1 MARSTGRSQPDQHRS
16 EPRVSRPD
24 LGLILASIHQ
34 GSSVFLLPGVMDE
47 AVREDV
53 NLWCFP
59 GGQLNLADEYER
71 QRNAVYRLAGPA
83 FLDGLISWA
92 SSLGGTVDQ
101 EAIDAF
107 HDHWLAYPLVTIGYR
122 VEGAPA
128 VIVDAPGGMTAIV
141 SHLIEVHGC
150 RAIAF
155 MRGPRTHVSADRRYH
170 AYLETLTRHGI
181 KIDERLVTDPLPWE
195 GGEEGVR
202 QLLDE
207 RKLLPAKDFQA
218 LVAASDLL
226 AFGAVRS
233 LQRRGYRIPEDLAA
247 TGFNDITESRLLS
260 PALTTVSMHF
270 REQGAQAFRLL
281 SARLRKTEPV
291 HDVCLPTT
299 LVVRQSCGCPSERI
313 LLAAGS
319 GAAVHA
325 ASDIRSEERG
335 GAAEGGP
342 LPSVPESAGDRT
354 IPLAKRLAIEAL
366 PLLGDPDPQAESALV
381 SLAAEFVGASGSGS
395 DRTFLGLLDRE
406 LERAVHLNESVSAWQ
421 DVVSVFRRRTREL
434 CGGAAVA
441 RIDDLCSQARV
452 MIAEALERSLTLRSY
467 SAAQRDRQLRELGR
481 QLLMTLE
488 LRRLGEVLEQHL
500 PRLGIP
506 SAYVAVYSDSWD
518 RPEYAR
524 LVVGFTEAG
533 RVVDPDDPPVV
544 PVRDVIPRMYLP
556 RDRRYSYTVLPLF
569 HQDQQL
575 GYAVLELTV
584 PDGAV
589 YEELRTYLS
598 SSLKSALMFGQTR
611 QALEAAEQAD
621 RLKSRLLAN
630 VSHELRAPLTAI
642 LRYVGSSLRSN
653 PDRGEIPP
661 ALRETLYHI
670 QRNAERQ
677 LQVTNDLLDYAR
689 AEIDQLKLSIS
700 IIDPRPVLEH
710 EFAAVAAANAAGRT
724 VSWEL
729 DLPDRL
735 PTVSADPARLAQ
747 IVRNLLVNAAKYT
760 QVGTIRLT
768 AEVEP
773 PYLRFSVSDTGPGL
787 TPRQQELVFEPF
799 SGVASDPDRPH
810 GIGIGLPMVR
820 RLVGLHSGRLELQSR
835 PGRGTTFHVRFP
847 LPNLGGTLMIYPERP
862 SPVLLLISRA
872 APPTDEIRRIADLHG
887 YEIRQLQS
895 GADWEAALEGTTPA
909 ALLWDLECRTPG
921 DWALIRT
928 LRHHPLLFE
937 APFLLYGFRG
947 TVTDTTQDRHD
958 AARRVSGPVRHDET
972 RPGEF
977 RQDDRSDSRAYR
989 TLMDVINTACP
1000 AQSTGPVAILSADP
1014 AFREYYMNAVEQDLA
1029 GFFPRCLT
1037 GPEDTFQLINDDPP
1051 CMVILDLEARALD
1064 PVEFVRNLRTSERL
1078 QRVPVLAAG
1087 GEIIPPD
1094 IIPALKD
1101 CSRVVTLNHGVLS
1114 SGETMELLK
1123 RLLFAEKSSTLF
1135 VNELVRRVVAYLNA
1149 NFRHDITRW
1158 KLAESVNVSEDYLT
1172 RVFRREIGISPWVY
1186 LNRYRILHAK
1196 VMLRKN
1202 GWSIQT
1208 VAEQCGFHDQAYFCR
1223 VFHRITGMAPLEYR
1237 RRSAD
1242 PA

>member
-1 MARSTGRSQPDQHRS
+1 MARKSRRTQPDPYRS
-16 EPRVSRPD
+16 EPRTPRPD

-34 GSSVFLLPGVMDE
+34 GSSAFLLPGVVDE
-47 AVREDV
+47 AAREDV

-71 QRNAVYRLAGPA
+71 QRNAVYRLANPGC
-83 FLDGLISWA
+83 LDGLISWA
-92 SSLGGTVDQ
+92 SSLGGTVDH

-107 HDHWLAYPLVTIGYR
+107 HEPWLAHPMVTIGYR
-122 VEGAPA
+122 VEGVPA
-128 VIVDAPGGMTAIV
+128 VIVDAPGGMTALV
-141 SHLIEVHGC
+141 SHLIEAHGY
-150 RAIAF
+150 RSIAF
-155 MRGPRTHVSADRRYH
+155 LRGPRTHVSAGRRYD
-170 AYLETLTRHGI
+170 AYLETLSRHGI
-181 KIDERLVTDPLPWE
+181 AIDERLVTDPLPWE

-207 RKLLPAKDFQA
+207 RKLLPGKDFQA

-233 LQRRGYRIPEDLAA
+233 LQRRGFRIPEDLAA

-260 PALTTVSMHF
+260 PALTTVAMHF
-270 REQGAQAFRLL
+270 RDQGVQAFRLL
-281 SARLRKTEPV
+281 SARLRKTEAV
-291 HDVCLPTT
+291 DDVNLPTT

-313 LLAAGS
+313 LLASGS
-319 GAAVHA
+319 GAGASEA
-325 ASDIRSEERG
+325 AGMRSPEPG
-335 GAAEGGP
+335 VTADGGP
-342 LPSVPESAGDRT
+342 VPQASESAGSRT
-354 IPLAKRLAIEAL
+354 LPFERSLAAEAL
-366 PLLGDPDPQAESALV
+366 PLLGNPDREAESALV
-381 SLAAEFVGASGSGS
+381 SLAAAFVQASENGPDG
-395 DRTFLGLLDRE
+395 TFLRLLDRE
-406 LERAVHLNESVSAWQ
+406 LERAIHLNEPVSAWQ
-421 DVVSVFRRRTREL
+421 DVISVFRRRTREAY
-434 CGGAAVA
+434 GGAGVA

-467 SAAQRDRQLRELGR
+467 SAAQSDRQLRELGR

-488 LRRLGEVLEQHL
+488 LRRLGEVLEEHL

-524 LVVGFTEAG
+524 LVVGFTEEG
-533 RVVDPDDPPVV
+533 RVIDPDDPPVV
-544 PVRDVIPRMYLP
+544 PIRDCIPRMYLP
-556 RDRRYSYTVLPLF
+556 RNRRYSYAVLPLF

-575 GYAVLELTV
+575 GYAVLELSV

-598 SSLKSALMFGQTR
+598 SSLKGALMFGQTR
-611 QALEAAEQAD
+611 QAREAAEQAD

-642 LRYVGSSLRSN
+642 LRYVGSALRKS
-653 PDRGEIPP
+653 PDRGEVPQ
-661 ALRETLYHI
+661 AVRETLYHV

-710 EFAAVAAANAAGRT
+710 EFEAAAGSYTAGRT

-735 PTVSADPARLAQ
+735 PAVSADPVRLAQ

-760 QVGTIRLT
+760 QEGTIGLT

-773 PYLRFSVSDTGPGL
+773 PYFRFSVADTGPGL
-787 TPRQQELVFEPF
+787 TPRQQELIFEPF
-799 SGVASDPDRPH
+799 SGVASDPGRPH

-820 RLVGLHSGRLELQSR
+820 QLVGLHSGKLELQSR
-835 PGRGTTFHVRFP
+835 PGRGSTFHVRFP
-847 LPNLGGTLMIYPERP
+847 LPNLGGTLMIYPEHP
-862 SPVLLLISRA
+862 SPVMLLISRTA
-872 APPTDEIRRIADLHG
+872 APVEEIRRISDRFG
-887 YEIRQLQS
+887 YELRPLQS
-895 GADWEAALEGTTPA
+895 GADWETTLGGANPA
-909 ALLWDLECRTPG
+909 ALIWDLGRQSPG
-921 DWALIRT
+921 DWAFIRT

-937 APFLLYGFRG
+937 APFLLYGWDG
-947 TVTDTTQDRHD
+947 TVQTD
-958 AARRVSGPVRHDET
+958 AAPVRIEET
-972 RPGEF
+972 RAGEL
-977 RQDDRSDSRAYR
+977 RPEDGAPADAHANR

-1000 AQSTGPVAILSADP
+1000 AQSTGPVAILSGDS

-1029 GFFPRCLT
+1029 GFYPRCFT
-1037 GPEDTFQLINDDPP
+1037 GPEDVFPLIGDDPP
-1051 CMVILDLEARALD
+1051 CMVILDLEAPTSE
-1064 PVEFVRNLRTSERL
+1064 PVELVRNLRSSERL

-1087 GEIIPPD
+1087 GEIIPPE
-1094 IIPALKD
+1094 IVPALED
-1101 CSRVVTLNHGVLS
+1101 CTRVILLNHGVLS
-1114 SGETMELLK
+1114 GGETVELLR
-1123 RLLFAEKSSTLF
+1123 RLLFAEKTSTLF

-1149 NFRHDITRW
+1149 NYRHDITRW

-1196 VMLRKN
+1196 VLLRKN

-1242 PA
+1242 PV